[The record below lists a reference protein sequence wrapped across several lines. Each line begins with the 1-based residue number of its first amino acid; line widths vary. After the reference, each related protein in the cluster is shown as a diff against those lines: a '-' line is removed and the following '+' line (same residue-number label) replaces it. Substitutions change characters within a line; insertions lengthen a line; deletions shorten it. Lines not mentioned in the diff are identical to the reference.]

1 MSLNN
6 PYNYM
11 GDFMKRALFIFFS
24 VFLLIS
30 ILVLQEI
37 KMASSSQLVE
47 DNYPVIIIDAGHGGE
62 DGGAVGADGTNE
74 KDINLSISLK
84 LNDILT
90 VLGYETRM
98 VRTADI
104 SIHNP
109 DADTTRERKS
119 TDIRNRAAIME
130 EYENCL
136 YVSIHQNK
144 YEDSRI
150 WGAQT
155 FYSPNDEESKNLAQF
170 IQTSIATKI
179 QPDNK
184 RLIKESGTSIYVLY
198 NATKPAVMVECGF
211 ISNPNELSQL
221 QTGDYQSQMAFS
233 ITSGII
239 NYNISE
245 VTNGTEV

>member
-1 MSLNN
+1 
-6 PYNYM
+6 M
-11 GDFMKRALFIFFS
+11 GDFMKKALFIFFS
-24 VFLLIS
+24 IFLIVS
-30 ILVLQEI
+30 ILILQEI
-37 KMASSSQLVE
+37 KIASTSQLIE
-47 DNYPVIIIDAGHGGE
+47 DDFPVIIIDAGHGGE

-74 KDINLSISLK
+74 KDINLSIALK

-90 VLGYETRM
+90 VLGYKTRM
-98 VRTADI
+98 VRTTDI
-104 SIHNP
+104 SIHNEGSN
-109 DADTTRERKS
+109 TLREKKVS
-119 TDIRNRAAIME
+119 DIHNRAAIME

-144 YEDSRI
+144 YEDSGI

-155 FYSPNDEESKNLAQF
+155 FYSPNDEVSKNLAQF

-221 QTGDYQSQMAFS
+221 KTEEYQSKMAFS
-233 ITSGII
+233 ISTGII

>member
-1 MSLNN
+1 MENIV
-6 PYNYM
+6 
-11 GDFMKRALFIFFS
+11 LFNS
-24 VFLLIS
+24 
-30 ILVLQEI
+30 
-37 KMASSSQLVE
+37 
-47 DNYPVIIIDAGHGGE
+47 PHGGE

-74 KDINLSISLK
+74 KDINLEIALK
-84 LNDILT
+84 LNEILT
-90 VLGYETRM
+90 VMGYNTRM
-98 VRTADI
+98 VRTTDV
-104 SIHNP
+104 SIHNQG
-109 DADTTRERKS
+109 ADTIRERKA
-119 TDIRNRAAIME
+119 TDIRNRTAIME

-136 YVSIHQNK
+136 YISIHQNK

-155 FYSPNDEESKNLAQF
+155 FYSPNDEASKCLAQF
-170 IQTSIATKI
+170 IQTSIATEL

-211 ISNPNELSQL
+211 VSNHNELSQL
-221 QTGDYQSQMAFS
+221 KTEEYQAKIAYS
-233 ITSGII
+233 IMSGII

>member
-1 MSLNN
+1 
-6 PYNYM
+6 M
-11 GDFMKRALFIFFS
+11 GDFMKKVLFIFFS
-24 VFLLIS
+24 VFLVVS
-30 ILVLQEI
+30 VLVLNEARI
-37 KMASSSQLVE
+37 ASSSQLTE
-47 DNYPVIIIDAGHGGE
+47 NDFPVIIIDAGHGGE

-74 KDINLSISLK
+74 KDINLEIALK
-84 LNDILT
+84 FNEFLT
-90 VLGYETRM
+90 VMGYQTRM
-98 VRTADI
+98 VRTTDI
-104 SIHNP
+104 SIHNQG
-109 DADTTRERKS
+109 ADTIRERKAS
-119 TDIRNRAAIME
+119 DIRNRTAIME
-130 EYENCL
+130 EYKNCL

-155 FYSPNDEESKNLAQF
+155 FYSPNNEASKTLAQF
-170 IQTSIATKI
+170 IQTSIASGI

-211 ISNPNELSQL
+211 VSNPNELSQL
-221 QTGDYQSQMAFS
+221 KTEEYQAKMAFS
-233 ITSGII
+233 IMSGII

>member
-1 MSLNN
+1 
-6 PYNYM
+6 M
-11 GDFMKRALFIFFS
+11 GDFMKKALFVFFS
-24 VFLLIS
+24 VFLIAS
-30 ILVLQEI
+30 ILILNEI
-37 KMASSSQLVE
+37 KIASTSQLIKNVL
-47 DNYPVIIIDAGHGGE
+47 PVIIIDAGHGGE
-62 DGGAVGADGTNE
+62 DGGAVGTDGTNE
-74 KDINLSISLK
+74 KEINLEIALK

-90 VLGYETRM
+90 VMGFETRM
-98 VRTADI
+98 VRTTDI
-104 SIHNP
+104 SIHNQG
-109 DADTTRERKS
+109 ADTIRERKA
-119 TDIRNRAAIME
+119 TDIRNRTAIMD

-155 FYSPNDEESKNLAQF
+155 FYSPNDEASKTLAQF
-170 IQTSIATKI
+170 IQTSIASGL

-184 RLIKESGTSIYVLY
+184 RMIKESGTSIYVLY

-221 QTGDYQSQMAFS
+221 KTEEYQSKMAFS
-233 ITSGII
+233 IMSGII

>member
-1 MSLNN
+1 
-6 PYNYM
+6 M
-11 GDFMKRALFIFFS
+11 GDFMKKALFIFFS
-24 VFLLIS
+24 VFLVIS
-30 ILVLQEI
+30 IIFLNETKI
-37 KMASSSQLVE
+37 SSVSQLIE
-47 DNYPVIIIDAGHGGE
+47 NKYPVIIIDAGHGGE
-62 DGGAVGADGTNE
+62 DGGAIGADGTNE
-74 KDINLSISLK
+74 KDINLEISLK

-90 VLGYETRM
+90 VMGYKTQM
-98 VRTADI
+98 VRTTDI
-104 SIHNP
+104 SIHNENSI
-109 DADTTRERKS
+109 TLREKKVS
-119 TDIRNRAAIME
+119 DIRNRAAIME
-130 EYENCL
+130 EYENCF

-155 FYSPNDEESKNLAQF
+155 FYSPNDEASKTLAQF
-170 IQTSIATKI
+170 IQTSIATEL

-221 QTGDYQSQMAFS
+221 KTEEYQAKMAFS
-233 ITSGII
+233 IMSGII

>member
-1 MSLNN
+1 
-6 PYNYM
+6 M
-11 GDFMKRALFIFFS
+11 GDFMKKALFIFFS
-24 VFLLIS
+24 IFLLIS
-30 ILVLQEI
+30 ILILNEI
-37 KMASSSQLVE
+37 KITSSSQLIE
-47 DNYPVIIIDAGHGGE
+47 NQFPVIIIDAGHGGE

-90 VLGYETRM
+90 VFGYETRM
-98 VRTADI
+98 VRTTDI
-104 SIHNP
+104 SIHN
-109 DADTTRERKS
+109 DGADTIRERKAS
-119 TDIRNRAAIME
+119 DIRNRAAIME
-130 EYENCL
+130 EYDSCL
-136 YVSIHQNK
+136 YISIHQNK

-155 FYSPNDEESKNLAQF
+155 FYSPNDEVSKTLAQF
-170 IQTSIATKI
+170 IQTSIASKI

-211 ISNPNELSQL
+211 ISNQNELSQL
-221 QTGDYQSQMAFS
+221 KDEEYQSQMAFS

>member
-1 MSLNN
+1 
-6 PYNYM
+6 M
-11 GDFMKRALFIFFS
+11 GDFMKKALFIFFS
-24 VFLLIS
+24 AFLIAS
-30 ILVLQEI
+30 ILLLQEI
-37 KMASSSQLVE
+37 KTASTSQLIE
-47 DNYPVIIIDAGHGGE
+47 ENFPVIIIDAGHGGE

-74 KDINLSISLK
+74 KDINLKIALK

-90 VLGYETRM
+90 VFGYETRM
-98 VRTADI
+98 VRTTDV
-104 SIHNP
+104 SIHNEG
-109 DADTTRERKS
+109 ADTIRERKS

-155 FYSPNDEESKNLAQF
+155 FYSPNDEASKTLAQF
-170 IQTSIATKI
+170 IQTSIAAKI

-221 QTGDYQSQMAFS
+221 KSEEYQSQMAFS

-245 VTNGTEV
+245 VTNGSEV

>member
-1 MSLNN
+1 
-6 PYNYM
+6 M
-11 GDFMKRALFIFFS
+11 GDFMKKALFIFFS
-24 VFLLIS
+24 VFLLVS
-30 ILVLQEI
+30 IFILQEV
-37 KMASSSQLVE
+37 KLASSSQLIE
-47 DNYPVIIIDAGHGGE
+47 NEFPVIIIDAGHGGE

-74 KDINLSISLK
+74 KDINLSIALK

-98 VRTADI
+98 VRTTDI
-104 SIHNP
+104 SIHNEG
-109 DADTTRERKS
+109 ADTIRERKS
-119 TDIRNRAAIME
+119 SDIRNRAAIME

-136 YVSIHQNK
+136 YISVHQNK
-144 YEDSRI
+144 YEDSSI

-155 FYSPNDEESKNLAQF
+155 FYSPNDDASKSLAQF
-170 IQTSIATKI
+170 IQTSVAAQI

-184 RLIKESGTSIYVLY
+184 RQIKESGTSIYVLY

-221 QTGDYQSQMAFS
+221 KTEEYQSKMAFS
-233 ITSGII
+233 ISTGIM